1 MSEVEHWKHCPSSDG
16 GDNYCLVTPLNSRY
30 KRACST
36 RECSFKQLIEDGL
49 MWKPVK
55 MWFDRYR
62 RSGQVS
68 TDDAWNEL
76 GDLLAKVVQ
85 GSAGRQ

>member
-16 GDNYCLVTPLNSRY
+16 GDNYCLVTPLNPRY
-30 KRACST
+30 KRSCST

-55 MWFDRYR
+55 MWFDRYHHL
-62 RSGQVS
+62 GPE
-68 TDDAWNEL
+68 DAWDEL
-76 GDLLAKVVQ
+76 EALLAKVVQ
-85 GSAGRQ
+85 GSAGR